1 MLSEPEIDATQK
13 IKAPTLG
20 IDSRALFKG
29 LQRNDSVSNV
39 NAFAM
44 ADRLADERF
53 YGNMPMNAFS
63 TDPLNMEHEKKQME
77 KLLALLLERGKDANT
92 MRMHIKP
99 KEAVV
104 DMTPI
109 PEPALTAAP
118 TVEPAVTTTND
129 SADAEATI
137 ETDIVAPPTDGL
149 MAAGA
154 ALSGA
159 WTDLAS
165 WETLPG
171 NTTYEKFR
179 SLIQRENRLYYLM
192 IFLVC
197 MACVFVFLRFF
208 VEF

>member
-13 IKAPTLG
+13 MKAPTLG

-63 TDPLNMEHEKKQME
+63 TDPLNMDHEKKQME
-77 KLLALLLERGKDANT
+77 KLLALLLERGKHANT
-92 MRMHIKP
+92 MRTHIKP

-109 PEPALTAAP
+109 PEPALKAP
-118 TVEPAVTTTND
+118 TTEPAVTND
-129 SADAEATI
+129 SEEPEAKI
-137 ETDIVAPPTDGL
+137 ETDNIAPPTDGL

>member
-1 MLSEPEIDATQK
+1 MLSAPEIDATQK
-13 IKAPTLG
+13 MKAPTLG

-29 LQRNDSVSNV
+29 LQRNDHVSNV

-63 TDPLNMEHEKKQME
+63 TDPLNMDHEKKQME

-92 MRMHIKP
+92 MRSHIKP
-99 KEAVV
+99 KEAAV

-109 PEPALTAAP
+109 PEPALTAP
-118 TVEPAVTTTND
+118 
-129 SADAEATI
+129 TI
-137 ETDIVAPPTDGL
+137 ETALTTTDPEEPEEKIDTANVAPPTDGL

-159 WTDLAS
+159 WTDLAA

-171 NTTYEKFR
+171 NTTYEKLR

-192 IFLVC
+192 IFLIC

>member
-1 MLSEPEIDATQK
+1 MLSEPEINATQK
-13 IKAPTLG
+13 MKAPTLG

-53 YGNMPMNAFS
+53 YGNMPMNAYT
-63 TDPLNMEHEKKQME
+63 TDPLNTDNEKKQME

-109 PEPALTAAP
+109 PEPALMAP
-118 TVEPAVTTTND
+118 
-129 SADAEATI
+129 TI
-137 ETDIVAPPTDGL
+137 ETALITNDAEDPKEKIDNDSIAPPTDGL

-159 WTDLAS
+159 WNDLAS

-179 SLIQRENRLYYLM
+179 FLIQRENRMYYLL

>member
-13 IKAPTLG
+13 MKAPTLG

-53 YGNMPMNAFS
+53 YGNMPMNAFT
-63 TDPLNMEHEKKQME
+63 TDPLNTDHEKKQME
-77 KLLALLLERGKDANT
+77 KLLTLLLERGNEANT
-92 MRMHIKP
+92 MRMNIKP
-99 KEAVV
+99 KETVVV
-104 DMTPI
+104 DTTPT
-109 PEPALTAAP
+109 PEPPFMPLTIA
-118 TVEPAVTTTND
+118 ETND
-129 SADAEATI
+129 VEKQNELIEAETI
-137 ETDIVAPPTDGL
+137 APPMDGL
-149 MAAGA
+149 MAASA

-197 MACVFVFLRFF
+197 MACVFGFLRFF